1 MGLFKKAK
9 AEQLITRFAVNLSK
23 DKSVDVLF
31 TPSIFKVAQDHK
43 LDITRGGN
51 TAFEVMAVY
60 SDILYCAACNYWV
73 IDGNEMKDA
82 PFTRAD
88 FHTFHADNPQE
99 YVRVTELA
107 LTAFAQVVNSLNEI
121 GKAFN
126 EYGKKKK

>member
-9 AEQLITRFAVNLSK
+9 AEQPITRFAINLSK
-23 DKSVDVLF
+23 DKSVNVLF
-31 TPSIFKVAQDHK
+31 TPGIFIQAQDHK

-60 SDILYCAACNYWV
+60 ADILYCAACNYWV
-73 IDGNEMKDA
+73 IDGNDMADA

-88 FHTFHADNPQE
+88 FHTFHTDNPQE
-99 YVRVTELA
+99 YVRVAELA
-107 LTAFAQVVNSLNEI
+107 LIAFAQVVNSLNDI

-126 EYGKKKK
+126 QVGKKK